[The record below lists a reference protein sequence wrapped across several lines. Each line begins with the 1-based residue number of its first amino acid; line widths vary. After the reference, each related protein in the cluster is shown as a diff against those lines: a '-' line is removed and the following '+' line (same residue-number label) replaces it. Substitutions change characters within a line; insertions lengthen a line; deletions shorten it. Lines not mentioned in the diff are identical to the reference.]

1 MMDNE
6 DRVSGVVVE
15 EKGDVGATENGGSVK
30 ELKVYRS
37 KKKENLKRERE
48 VHSDGSESSEDL
60 LIRRRKVIREEIEV
74 DSKKIV
80 NNGVSESED
89 GKQSSRLDVFE
100 YDEYDEIDD
109 IVLVKKSKK
118 VRFQVDPD
126 INGGLKAGSSI
137 KSKKAELSRETE
149 CSREVIDKGKSVSVR
164 QKELRRKKK
173 KKYEMTKDGEFVALS
188 VPTNISATESSN
200 EMVQSEDDNVLKVMV
215 KKEAGESKKSSE
227 LKREGTRKGLRSADT
242 TKQESQQSPPPS
254 PEKNQVKSQKSSSTT
269 NLKVHDTMSKKT
281 VVSSSLCSSHKKS
294 TKLKKEIRN
303 KGFRTLKSELSHST
317 RHGNKN
323 VGDSRSTEQNRI
335 RDQIRTILLDAGWKI
350 EHRQRNNRDY
360 QDSIYIR
367 PNGGGGLWSIVK
379 AYNAFITEW
388 KNEGGESS
396 KSFTPIPEELISQLT
411 RQRRSKEE
419 RMADMAKKKAGKG
432 SNISKKTGQ
441 KGSKKDKALCKPEQK
456 KENALWKP
464 ESKKE
469 SALRKTELKKEKAL
483 RKTGKTQ
490 KSALASDANLQQ
502 GKKKRKQKRGAL
514 LVRSSNQKKN
524 SDDGFTPFT
533 GKRSVL
539 SWLIDMGVVALNGK
553 VQYMNRR
560 GTRAMQEG
568 QITRDG
574 IHCDCCGK
582 IVTVSE
588 FEIHAG
594 SNLQQPLQNIYV
606 DSGVSLLQCQLDAW
620 NKQEESDRTGFHL
633 MEYDPNDPNDDTCG
647 ICADGGNLICC
658 DGCPST
664 FHQRCLGIEMFPPG
678 DWHCPNCICKV
689 CKLVGRRRGQG
700 DDTAVSVLLTCGL
713 CEEKYH
719 KSCGL
724 DPDARPIK
732 RNKSY
737 ISFCGVKCSKIYNQ
751 LQKLLGAKNE
761 LEEGFSWSLIRRTES
776 DLDTSSR
783 VLPQKAE
790 CNSKLA
796 VALTVMNECFFPIV
810 DQRTGISLIRNVV
823 YNCGS
828 NFNRVNYGG
837 FYTVILERS
846 DEIISAAT
854 IRIHGTRLAEMPFIG
869 TRFNYRR
876 QGMCRRLL
884 SAIESA
890 LYSLNVERL
899 VIPAI
904 PELLHT
910 WTEVFD
916 FKPLDES
923 QKEEK
928 RSMNMLV
935 FPGTGLLQK
944 EILLQNLTKQKET
957 DGSVVSAVV
966 NAIGFRSTDQSM
978 SEVNIKCDID
988 EVNDKC
994 DIDSTEPDP
1003 SASDKGAVIDEH
1015 GLDDKV
1021 IAVVSGS
1028 TVNSDIDEVNN
1039 KCDSGSTE
1047 PDPSASDK
1055 DAIVDEHGLDG
1066 KVIGVVSGSTVN
1078 NKCDIGSIVEHD
1090 SSASDTVAVDNEH
1103 GMNDEIIGVV
1113 SGSTVNNK
1121 CDIGS
1126 IVEHDPSASDAVAV
1140 YNEHGMKDE
1149 IIGVI
1154 SVSTVNNKC
1163 DIGSIVEHDP
1173 SASDTVAVDNEH
1185 GMNDE
1190 ITGVVSGS
1198 VTCRDIA
1205 CDTSDVSNK
1214 LGDSCLQEDC
1224 ATDKEILNSSA
1235 SVINNEHEI
1244 DDAVTDAVVVT
1255 LVPAD
1260 LVCDTTD
1267 VASHISVASPGE
1279 VITSDSNVID
1289 NADNFAC
1296 KVCEAISGT
1305 LASGDSAFDTCALS
1319 NHLCSASVEEESA
1332 VDQPNI
1338 KENGHISCSPVKSKL
1353 QPSSEDASDLLC

>member
-1 MMDNE
+1 MMDTE

-37 KKKENLKRERE
+37 KKKEKLKRERE

-80 NNGVSESED
+80 NNGVSEAED
-89 GKQSSRLDVFE
+89 GKKRSRLDVFE

-126 INGGLKAGSSI
+126 INGGLR
-137 KSKKAELSRETE
+137 SKKAELSRETE
-149 CSREVIDKGKSVSVR
+149 CSREVIDKGKSVSLR
-164 QKELRRKKK
+164 QKESKRKKK
-173 KKYEMTKDGEFVALS
+173 KKYEMTEDGKLIALS
-188 VPTNISATESSN
+188 APANISATESSS
-200 EMVQSEDDNVLKVMV
+200 EMVQIEDDNVLKVMV

-242 TKQESQQSPPPS
+242 TKQESQPSPPPSPEKNQVKSPEKNQVKSPEKNQVKS

-269 NLKVHDTMSKKT
+269 NLKVRDTMSKKT
-281 VVSSSLCSSHKKS
+281 VVFSSLCSSHKKS
-294 TKLKKEIRN
+294 IKLKKEIRN
-303 KGFRTLKSELSHST
+303 KGFRTLKSKLNHST

-335 RDQIRTILLDAGWKI
+335 RDQIRTILLDAGWTI

-396 KSFTPIPEELISQLT
+396 KSFTPIPGELISQLT

-441 KGSKKDKALCKPEQK
+441 KGSKKEKALCKPELKKEKALRKPEPK
-456 KENALWKP
+456 KENAL
-464 ESKKE
+464 
-469 SALRKTELKKEKAL
+469 RKTAPKKEKAL

-490 KSALASDANLQQ
+490 KSAIASDANLQQ

-514 LVRSSNQKKN
+514 LVRNSNQKKN

-533 GKRSVL
+533 GKTSVL
-539 SWLIDMGVVALNGK
+539 SWLIDMGVVPLNGK

-582 IVTVSE
+582 ILTVSE

-606 DSGVSLLQCQLDAW
+606 DSGVSLFQCQLDAW

-737 ISFCGVKCSKIYNQ
+737 ISFCGVKCSKIYYQ

-761 LEEGFSWSLIRRTES
+761 LDEGFSWSLIRRTELDS
-776 DLDTSSR
+776 DTSSR
-783 VLPQKAE
+783 VLPQKTE

-810 DQRTGISLIRNVV
+810 DQRTGISLIRSVV

-846 DEIISAAT
+846 DEVISAAT

-923 QKEEK
+923 QKQEK
-928 RSMNMLV
+928 RSMNILV

-957 DGSVVSAVV
+957 DGLVV
-966 NAIGFRSTDQSM
+966 NAIGLRSTDQSM
-978 SEVNIKCDID
+978 SEVSIKCDID
-988 EVNDKC
+988 EVNKC
-994 DIDSTEPDP
+994 DIESTEPDP
-1003 SASDKGAVIDEH
+1003 SASDKGAIVDEH
-1015 GLDDKV
+1015 GLDDIV
-1021 IAVVSGS
+1021 IGVVHGS

-1039 KCDSGSTE
+1039 KCDIGSTE
-1047 PDPSASDK
+1047 PDPSASK
-1055 DAIVDEHGLDG
+1055 KGAIVDEHGLDDKVIG
-1066 KVIGVVSGSTVN
+1066 VVHGSTVNSDIDEVNNKCDIGSTEPDPSSSDKGAIVDEHGLDDKVIGVVSGSTVN
-1078 NKCDIGSIVEHD
+1078 NKCDIDSIVEHD
-1090 SSASDTVAVDNEH
+1090 PSASNTVAVNNEH

-1113 SGSTVNNK
+1113 SGS
-1121 CDIGS
+1121 
-1126 IVEHDPSASDAVAV
+1126 
-1140 YNEHGMKDE
+1140 
-1149 IIGVI
+1149 
-1154 SVSTVNNKC
+1154 
-1163 DIGSIVEHDP
+1163 
-1173 SASDTVAVDNEH
+1173 
-1185 GMNDE
+1185 
-1190 ITGVVSGS
+1190 
-1198 VTCRDIA
+1198 VTCSDVA

-1214 LGDSCLQEDC
+1214 LGDSCLQEDS
-1224 ATDKEILNSSA
+1224 ATDKEVLNSSA
-1235 SVINNEHEI
+1235 SGINNEHEI
-1244 DDAVTDAVVVT
+1244 DDAVTDAVTVT

-1260 LVCDTTD
+1260 LACDTTD
-1267 VASHISVASPGE
+1267 VASHLSAASPGE

-1296 KVCEAISGT
+1296 KVGEAISGT

-1332 VDQPNI
+1332 VDQLNI

>member
-1 MMDNE
+1 MMDNG
-6 DRVSGVVVE
+6 DMVSVVVDNK
-15 EKGDVGATENGGSVK
+15 KGDAGVTENGGFVK

-37 KKKENLKRERE
+37 KKKEKLKRERE

-60 LIRRRKVIREEIEV
+60 LIRRRKVIREENEG
-74 DSKKIV
+74 DSNRIV
-80 NNGVSESED
+80 NNGVSEAEN
-89 GKQSSRLDVFE
+89 GKKRSRLDVFE

-126 INGGLKAGSSI
+126 NNGGLKGGGSSSSVLR
-137 KSKKAELSRETE
+137 SKKAELPRGTE
-149 CSREVIDKGKSVSVR
+149 CNREVVDRGISLSVR
-164 QKELRRKKK
+164 QKELRRRKKK
-173 KKYEMTKDGEFVALS
+173 KKYEMTEDGKFVAVS
-188 VPTNISATESSN
+188 VPANGSATESSN
-200 EMVQSEDDNVLKVMV
+200 VMVRSEDDNVLKVMV
-215 KKEAGESKKSSE
+215 KKKGRESKKSSE
-227 LKREGTRKGLRSADT
+227 LKREGTRKGLRSTDT
-242 TKQESQQSPPPS
+242 TKQELQPSPPPS
-254 PEKNQVKSQKSSSTT
+254 PEKNQLKSQKSSSTT
-269 NLKVHDTMSKKT
+269 NLKVHDRISEETT
-281 VVSSSLCSSHKKS
+281 LCSSHKKS
-294 TKLKKEIRN
+294 TKHKKEIRN
-303 KGFRTLKSELSHST
+303 KGFRTLKSKLSYST
-317 RHGNKN
+317 RNGDKN
-323 VGDSRSTEQNRI
+323 VGDSRSTEQSRI
-335 RDQIRTILLDAGWKI
+335 RDQIRTILLNAGWTI
-350 EHRQRNNRDY
+350 ERRQRSNKDY
-360 QDSIYIR
+360 QDSIYIK
-367 PNGGGGLWSIVK
+367 PNGRGGLWSIVK
-379 AYNAFITEW
+379 AYNAFINEW

-396 KSFTPIPEELISQLT
+396 KSFTPLTEEVISQLT

-419 RMADMAKKKAGKG
+419 RMRDMANKKAGKG
-432 SNISKKTGQ
+432 SDISKKTGE
-441 KGSKKDKALCKPEQK
+441 KGSTKKNALSKPEPK
-456 KENALWKP
+456 KEKAFRKP

-469 SALRKTELKKEKAL
+469 NALRKPEPKKEKAL
-483 RKTGKTQ
+483 RKTAKTQ

-524 SDDGFTPFT
+524 SDDGFIPFT

-539 SWLIDMGVVALNGK
+539 SWLIDMGVVPLNGK

-574 IHCDCCGK
+574 IHCGCCSK
-582 IVTVSE
+582 ILTVSE

-606 DSGVSLLQCQLDAW
+606 ESGVSLFQCLLDAW
-620 NKQEESDRTGFHL
+620 NKQEESDRTGFHY

-700 DDTAVSVLLTCGL
+700 DDTVVSALLTCGL

-724 DPDARPIK
+724 DPDARPLK

-737 ISFCGVKCSKIYNQ
+737 ISFCGVKCSKIFNQ

-761 LEEGFSWSLIRRTES
+761 LEEGFSWSLIRRTELDS
-776 DLDTSSR
+776 DASSR

-796 VALTVMNECFFPIV
+796 VALTVMNECFLPIV
-810 DQRTGISLIRNVV
+810 DQRTGISLIHNVV

-837 FYTVILERS
+837 FYTVILERG
-846 DEIISAAT
+846 DEAISAAT
-854 IRIHGTRLAEMPFIG
+854 IRIHGTRVAEMPFIG

-923 QKEEK
+923 QTQEK

-944 EILLQNLTKQKET
+944 ELLMQNLTKQKET
-957 DGSVVSAVV
+957 DGLVVSAVV
-966 NAIGFRSTDQSM
+966 NATGLKSNHQST
-978 SEVNIKCDID
+978 SEVNIKCDIG
-988 EVNDKC
+988 
-994 DIDSTEPDP
+994 STVEPDP
-1003 SASDKGAVIDEH
+1003 SASDKVAIDNEQGMSDEIIGVI
-1015 GLDDKV
+1015 
-1021 IAVVSGS
+1021 S
-1028 TVNSDIDEVNN
+1028 
-1039 KCDSGSTE
+1039 
-1047 PDPSASDK
+1047 SASDK
-1055 DAIVDEHGLDG
+1055 VAI
-1066 KVIGVVSGSTVN
+1066 
-1078 NKCDIGSIVEHD
+1078 
-1090 SSASDTVAVDNEH
+1090 DNEH
-1103 GMNDEIIGVV
+1103 GMDDEIIGVV
-1113 SGSTVNNK
+1113 SGSTVNSK

-1126 IVEHDPSASDAVAV
+1126 TVEPGPSASDKGAID
-1140 YNEHGMKDE
+1140 NEHGMDDE
-1149 IIGVI
+1149 IIGV
-1154 SVSTVNNKC
+1154 
-1163 DIGSIVEHDP
+1163 
-1173 SASDTVAVDNEH
+1173 
-1185 GMNDE
+1185 
-1190 ITGVVSGS
+1190 VSGS
-1198 VTCRDIA
+1198 ITYSDIA
-1205 CDTSDVSNK
+1205 SDTSDVSNK
-1214 LGDSCLQEDC
+1214 LGDSCLQENS
-1224 ATDKEILNSSA
+1224 ATDKEVLDSSA
-1235 SVINNEHEI
+1235 SVINNEHEM
-1244 DDAVTDAVVVT
+1244 DDAVTDAITVT
-1255 LVPAD
+1255 RVPAD
-1260 LVCDTTD
+1260 MVCDTTD
-1267 VASHISVASPGE
+1267 VASHLTAASPGEESAQDKE

-1289 NADNFAC
+1289 NADNFAS
-1296 KVCEAISGT
+1296 KVGEAISGT
-1305 LASGDSAFDTCALS
+1305 LDFGDSALETCAIS
-1319 NHLCSASVEEESA
+1319 NHLRSASVEEESA
-1332 VDQPNI
+1332 MNQLNVEEI
-1338 KENGHISCSPVKSKL
+1338 GHKSCSPVKSKL
-1353 QPSSEDASDLLC
+1353 QSSSQDASEH